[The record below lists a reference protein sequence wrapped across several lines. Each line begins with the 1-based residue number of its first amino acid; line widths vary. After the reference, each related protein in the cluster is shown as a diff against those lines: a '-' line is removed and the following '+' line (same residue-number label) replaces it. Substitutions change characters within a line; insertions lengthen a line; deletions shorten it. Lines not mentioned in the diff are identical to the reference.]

1 MPKRHTEQSKVNT
14 DDKHHP
20 FELNRQSI
28 ARIISHAPFSLSR
41 QDGAERQ
48 RHGGTAA
55 LEAAAPGLWR
65 PAVSR
70 GKHARRECRKRGDR
84 RGTAI
89 LASPSWPQAGQ
100 TRSRVSRCRSRY
112 AGRAGC
118 YPSPLCPLLAH
129 EQKTYARCEVFL
141 VCEGFRM
148 PALCRGLPSGRDG
161 AGVRKPPR
169 KETASRKGAYP
180 PHVLWDLRVASV
192 CWRMVAMTIKDDFEG

>member
-1 MPKRHTEQSKVNT
+1 MPKRHTEQSKLNT
-14 DDKHHP
+14 DDKHRP

-84 RGTAI
+84 RGHDDPRRAGRDGRQDRYSVGDLEI
-89 LASPSWPQAGQ
+89 LD
-100 TRSRVSRCRSRY
+100 
-112 AGRAGC
+112 AGRATLVPPDTIRPGET
-118 YPSPLCPLLAH
+118 LA
-129 EQKTYARCEVFL
+129 VFL
-141 VCEGFRM
+141 I
-148 PALCRGLPSGRDG
+148 PAP
-161 AGVRKPPR
+161 
-169 KETASRKGAYP
+169 ASNK
-180 PHVLWDLRVASV
+180 
-192 CWRMVAMTIKDDFEG
+192 